1 MVNAATPFWEFLLF
15 VIRQCDQTKRMSD
28 DFYGPFDQ
36 ECFCDEFNRGRKSD
50 YRTVF
55 HQDRD
60 RIMFSPAFRRL
71 QAKTQVFQAGEYDF
85 YRTRLTHSLEVSRI
99 AESIAI
105 WLRGANPEVRV
116 DTQLLE
122 AISLAHDIGH
132 PPFGH
137 AGERVLNEL
146 MNEFG
151 GFEGNAQT
159 LRILTRTIYSRTK
172 GRNGM
177 SPSRALLDGVL
188 KYKRLYRD
196 KGDETNHFIYDDQEE
211 ILTFC
216 FGEGD
221 LAKKLDS
228 PDVNRFQS
236 LECQI
241 MDLADDIAYSCFDIV
256 DGVKARFLSR
266 EKLEAWRESKG
277 GELEPLQ
284 GKYLDELIDM
294 IKKNKLQPLMNGV
307 IGDLIQSASV
317 KPGENFMTS
326 RTHRHSYQLQRNDTA
341 RARIKLQKTLCREL
355 VFGSSALQQIEYK
368 GGQILRGLAQT
379 LFDNYL
385 GKEQQTVSGVK
396 RETPRQ
402 LVLISSEVHGIVCEI
417 PNLKDRARLLCDH
430 LSGMT
435 DAYALR
441 SYKRLFDPDYGSIS
455 ELI

>member
-1 MVNAATPFWEFLLF
+1 
-15 VIRQCDQTKRMSD
+15 MSD
-28 DFYGPFDQ
+28 GFYGTFDQ
-36 ECFCDEFNRGRKSD
+36 ECFRDEFNRERKAD

-60 RIMFSPAFRRL
+60 RIMFAPAFRRL

-85 YRTRLTHSLEVSRI
+85 YRTRLTHSLEVSRV

-105 WLRGANPEVRV
+105 WLRHAHPDVRI
-116 DTQLLE
+116 DPHLLE

-146 MNEFG
+146 MKDHG

-159 LRILTRTIYSRTK
+159 LRILTRTIYDHGKER
-172 GRNGM
+172 RGM

-196 KGDETNHFIYDDQEE
+196 KKDEKNHFIYNNQEE

-221 LAKKLDS
+221 LASKLNGTAPND
-228 PDVNRFQS
+228 FQS

-256 DGVKARFLSR
+256 DGVKARFLSTD
-266 EKLEAWRESKG
+266 KLEAWRDRHAASLDALQKG
-277 GELEPLQ
+277 H
-284 GKYLDELIDM
+284 LDGLIDM
-294 IKKNKLQPLMNGV
+294 IKKNKLQPSMNGV
-307 IGDLIQSASV
+307 IGELIQSASL
-317 KPGENFMTS
+317 KAAQNFMTA
-326 RTHRHSYQLQRNDTA
+326 RTRRHGYELHREEKA
-341 RARIKLQKTLCREL
+341 EARIQLHKKLCREL
-355 VFGSSALQQIEYK
+355 VFGSSALRQIEFK
-368 GGQILRGLAQT
+368 GGQILRKLAEV
-379 LFDNYL
+379 LFENYL
-385 GKEQQTVSGVK
+385 GESS
-396 RETPRQ
+396 RPN
-402 LVLISSEVHGIVCEI
+402 VLLPGEVHAQVCETTE
-417 PNLKDRARLLCDH
+417 LKQRARLLCDY

-441 SYKRLFDPDYGSIS
+441 NYKRLFDPDYGSIS